1 MIWKREIRL
10 TAGAGTDNIKL
21 DKCTNFTE
29 NGENE

>member
-21 DKCTNFTE
+21 DKYTNFTE
-29 NGENE
+29 KWRK